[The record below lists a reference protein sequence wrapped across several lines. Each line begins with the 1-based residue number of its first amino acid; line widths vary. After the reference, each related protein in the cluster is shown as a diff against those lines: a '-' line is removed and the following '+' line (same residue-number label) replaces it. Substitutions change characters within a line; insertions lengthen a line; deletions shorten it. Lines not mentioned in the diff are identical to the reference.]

1 MCAEKARS
9 RVPAR
14 SRSRTRDLR
23 LSVRIK
29 AKPVE
34 VYRVLTSAR
43 ELCRWWLT
51 GAETDARNSGRLRMV
66 WPKRPGCRSFSG
78 EREGCFVDLE
88 AGRKVAWLWRTGSRK
103 NGVPPLCSF
112 FILPQRRGCEV
123 TLLHAGFPAPDG
135 RGTRPT
141 PASRRAGRT
150 PWPSSSS
157 TWRPADLQAGSP
169 HPGGPQDPPQA
180 PQIAPPPRT

>member
-1 MCAEKARS
+1 MSAEKPRAS
-9 RVPAR
+9 APAR

-29 AKPVE
+29 AKPAA

-51 GAETDARNSGRLRMV
+51 GAETDARSSGRLRMV

-88 AGRKVAWLWRTGSRK
+88 PERKVAWLWRAGSRR

-112 FILPQRRGCEV
+112 FILPKRGGCEV
-123 TLLHAGFPAPDG
+123 TLLHAGFP
-135 RGTRPT
+135 
-141 PASRRAGRT
+141 RRAAADRAFACFAGGWEDALAKLKLYLETGRT
-150 PWPSSSS
+150 CKQEVL
-157 TWRPADLQAGSP
+157 TLAGLKILLRP
-169 HPGGPQDPPQA
+169 
-180 PQIAPPPRT
+180 RK

>member
-1 MCAEKARS
+1 MCAEKARP

-14 SRSRTRDLR
+14 PRSRTRDLR
-23 LSVRIK
+23 LSVRVK
-29 AKPVE
+29 AKPAA

-51 GAETDARNSGRLRMV
+51 GAETDARNAGRLRMV

-88 AGRKVAWLWRTGSRK
+88 PERKVAWMWRAGSRK

-112 FILPQRRGCEV
+112 FILAKRRGCEV
-123 TLLHAGFPAPDG
+123 TLLHAGF
-135 RGTRPT
+135 
-141 PASRRAGRT
+141 SRRVAVDKAYACFATGWEDALAKLKLYLETGRT
-150 PWPSSSS
+150 CKQEVL
-157 TWRPADLQAGSP
+157 TLAGLKILLRP
-169 HPGGPQDPPQA
+169 
-180 PQIAPPPRT
+180 RR

>member
-1 MCAEKARS
+1 
-9 RVPAR
+9 
-14 SRSRTRDLR
+14 LR
-23 LSVRIK
+23 LSVRVK

-78 EREGCFVDLE
+78 EREGYFVDLE
-88 AGRKVAWLWRTGSRK
+88 PERKVAWIWRAGSRK

-112 FILPQRRGCEV
+112 FILPKRGRCEV
-123 TLLHAGFPAPDG
+123 TLLHAGF
-135 RGTRPT
+135 TRRLAADKAYACFAT
-141 PASRRAGRT
+141 GWEDALAKLKLYLETGRT
-150 PWPSSSS
+150 CKQEVL
-157 TWRPADLQAGSP
+157 TLTGLK
-169 HPGGPQDPPQA
+169 
-180 PQIAPPPRT
+180 ILLKPRK

>member
-1 MCAEKARS
+1 MSAEKGRPS
-9 RVPAR
+9 VPAR
-14 SRSRTRDLR
+14 PRSRTRDVR

-29 AKPVE
+29 AKPAQ

-51 GAETDARNSGRLRMV
+51 GAETDARSSGRLRMV

-88 AGRKVAWLWRTGSRK
+88 PERKVAWMWRSGSRR

-112 FILPQRRGCEV
+112 FILPKRRGCEV
-123 TLLHAGFPAPDG
+123 TLLHAGFP
-135 RGTRPT
+135 
-141 PASRRAGRT
+141 RRVAADKTYSCFAMGWEDALAKLKLYLETGRT
-150 PWPSSSS
+150 CKQEVL
-157 TWRPADLQAGSP
+157 TLAGLKMLIKS
-169 HPGGPQDPPQA
+169 
-180 PQIAPPPRT
+180 RK

>member
-1 MCAEKARS
+1 MCAEKARLS
-9 RVPAR
+9 VPAR

-51 GAETDARNSGRLRMV
+51 GAETDARNAGRLRMV

-88 AGRKVAWLWRTGSRK
+88 PERKVAWMWRAGSRK

-112 FILPQRRGCEV
+112 FILPKRRGCEV
-123 TLLHAGFPAPDG
+123 TLLHAGFP
-135 RGTRPT
+135 
-141 PASRRAGRT
+141 RRVAADKAYACFAMGWEDALAKLKLYLETGRT
-150 PWPSSSS
+150 CKQEVL
-157 TWRPADLQAGSP
+157 TLARLKLLLK
-169 HPGGPQDPPQA
+169 
-180 PQIAPPPRT
+180 PRK